1 MNCVSLVGRLV
12 RDPEQRRTENGTA
25 WAMFDIAVNRTF
37 RSADGVEADFFRVV
51 CWSKLAE
58 NVGNYCNKGML
69 VSVNGRL
76 QSRSY
81 QRNDGSRA
89 TIIEVIANEVQ
100 FLSTKQ
106 QQSKNQNHVGIDN
119 FDDSINSYDLIDS
132 DIQF

>member
-1 MNCVSLVGRLV
+1 MNVVAMVGRLV
-12 RDPEQRRTENGTA
+12 RDPELRRTENGTA
-25 WAMFDIAVNRTF
+25 WAMFDVAVNRTF

-51 CWSKLAE
+51 CWGKLAE
-58 NVGNYCNKGML
+58 NVGNYCSKGML
-69 VSVNGRL
+69 VGVSGRL

-89 TIIEVIANEVQ
+89 TIIEVVANEVQ

-106 QQSKNQNHVGIDN
+106 QTKNSNHVGIDN
-119 FDDSINSYDLIDS
+119 FDDSINSYDLVDS